1 MIISNTRSM
10 KKTTLFRVLI
20 PVFGVASITALGA
33 SAQALWM
40 GDQDPVD
47 IATRQQERFSQEAEL
62 LGISTDVVKDGWVRG
77 KSLEEIAKE
86 KGIDEEELRSRIQQK
101 HQEQMQAHL
110 QVLVDQG
117 VLTQAQADQRIESV
131 QDMIE
136 GGQQVPR
143 FGRMG
148 GPMFGSWHGTP

>member
-1 MIISNTRSM
+1 M
-10 KKTTLFRVLI
+10 KKTTLFRLLI
-20 PVFGVASITALGA
+20 SVFGVASITALGA

-62 LGISTDVVKDGWVRG
+62 LGISTDVVKDGWAQG
-77 KSLEEIAKE
+77 KSLDEIAKE
-86 KGIDEEELRSRIQQK
+86 QGIDEEELRSRIQQK
-101 HQEQMQAHL
+101 HQEQMQSHL
-110 QVLVDQG
+110 RVLVDQG

-131 QDMIE
+131 QDMI
-136 GGQQVPR
+136 GSGQQAPR